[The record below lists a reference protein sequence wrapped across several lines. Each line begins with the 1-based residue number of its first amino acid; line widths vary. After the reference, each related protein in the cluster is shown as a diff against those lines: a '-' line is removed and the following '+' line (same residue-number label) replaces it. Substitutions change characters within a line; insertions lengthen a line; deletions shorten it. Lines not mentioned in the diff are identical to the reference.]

1 MAWACGPGRPIAS
14 PAGTSSSRP
23 PPWRNCSLREPNRAR
38 VTYEIAEL
46 WDVKPGGSSG

>member
-1 MAWACGPGRPIAS
+1 MALACGRGRPIAS

-23 PPWRNCSLREPNRAR
+23 PPWRNRSQREPNRAR

-46 WDVKPGGSSG
+46 WDVEPGSSGG